1 MNALLLPD
9 EILRKIYQFIHP
21 MFEYE
26 KYITNMHA
34 SNDVSLDLCQ
44 LCNDAGE
51 LLLSGSAELK
61 LNAVDMLAASACLQ
75 SEYLYE
81 INTFLKGNPKFIRCS
96 HSTHLT
102 KFYYKRQFDP
112 EITSFNMKRLEKNR
126 IIERGL
132 WEYPDT
138 DKELLYFHDIV
149 EILQNGTLRDLIYA
163 CIINRVDGFK
173 HVTQKCRKDI
183 IRCEKDIVN
192 FIDKKYLSSNTGG
205 ASSKKCSRLPSR
217 KSLVKKLMNL

>member
-1 MNALLLPD
+1 MNALPLPD

-26 KYITNMHA
+26 KYITNMRN
-34 SNDVSLDLCQ
+34 SNDIELDLCQ

-51 LLLSGSAELK
+51 LLYSGSVELK
-61 LNAVDMLAASACLQ
+61 LNAVDMLASSACLQ

-81 INTFLKGNPKFIRCS
+81 IKYFLNKNNKFIRPGGRS
-96 HSTHLT
+96 ALR
-102 KFYYKRQFDP
+102 KYYYKNQFDP
-112 EITSFNMKRLEKNR
+112 EFTEQNIERLENNR
-126 IIERGL
+126 IVERGL
-132 WEYPDT
+132 WENPDT

-205 ASSKKCSRLPSR
+205 ASSKKCWRLPSR